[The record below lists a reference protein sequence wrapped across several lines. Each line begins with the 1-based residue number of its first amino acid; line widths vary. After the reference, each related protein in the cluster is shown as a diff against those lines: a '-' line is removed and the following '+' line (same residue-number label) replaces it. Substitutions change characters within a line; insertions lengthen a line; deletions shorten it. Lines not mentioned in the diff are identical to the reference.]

1 MTEQKNTQRA
11 GGTRPQK
18 KRDMNTDTIKR
29 IFQSQFDYKT
39 YCNEIVHNIFGCNDI
54 ATSPEQL
61 PSSSDGDHN
70 YFIGRMADADRREL
84 GFFYTRVAEGSD
96 VRRKRVGLRKL
107 IAPYLKY
114 EVDAAIAVFDD
125 GNHWRLSYI
134 CDMKEDATATKRFS
148 YILGDPQGQ
157 YKTPIERLSKVAS
170 KSGRFVLND
179 LKEAFSVDALS
190 KEFFDE
196 YHRHYDIIVKEL
208 EREGNSGTIYHDY
221 VKKMLGR
228 IVFLHFLQ
236 KKGWL
241 DGNQAFLRDLFFMQ
255 PLDRRADFLEKVME
269 PLFFGIFNTEIGQRG
284 RLFSDRHWDKQ
295 LLEGWSALPYLN
307 GGLFEEDA
315 VDKLH
320 IKLPGSLFEDLF
332 TFLASY
338 NFTVDENDPDDAEVG
353 VDPEML
359 GKIFESLLEDNKA
372 KGAFYTPK
380 EIVRYMCKE
389 SLIAYLMSKLENS
402 SDVQNASKRQNARS
416 ANNPT
421 QGTQCGNGENITA
434 TTNASERLN
443 AQSANNPTQGTQC
456 GDNDRNEKC
465 VSETRDLTSNGENSG
480 GLPDASARLNAQSA
494 NNPTQ
499 GTQCGGSE
507 CVSETRDLKTAIRA
521 FVEHHEMQPE
531 LEPYH
536 DALDAALRNVKI
548 CDPAIGSGAFP
559 MGLLNE
565 LWRCREALMDA
576 ADTSERCD
584 LSNTVQA
591 KRSAVTSTE
600 KPLRAGGTRPQTRV
614 ELKKQ
619 IIENNIYGVDIE
631 RGAIDIARLRFW
643 LSIVVDAEEPE
654 PLPNFDYK
662 FMQGNSLIE
671 SYKGIDL
678 SRISNR
684 LRGGQSKST
693 QLLLGLDS
701 DFSKKNLQ
709 LLIRDYFKTADHKQK
724 SSMRQAINDEV
735 KRLITDFIG
744 GTAADLDK
752 LDPSAYQDFFLW
764 HTWFKDI
771 FDNGGFD
778 IVIGNPPYFKYEGK
792 NKNEIDSIRKSQ
804 YLEIAF
810 GGKLN
815 AYKLFLALSI
825 NKICKSNGIISLIF
839 QNSFIADK
847 QASILRREVINKHQI
862 ITIDSFPERDSKKK
876 RVFENVK
883 MSVCILLMQK
893 SVTGKRFNVNFW
905 NDKYKSSGT
914 NIKFSGDEI
923 KRIDNEDYCI
933 PRIEQKTIP
942 LVIKL
947 RQMNKFPLKCYEGEL
962 NMTFHKSFFN
972 SNPNNPTILK
982 GAAIQRYY
990 ITYRMSQGEIEYL
1003 DEKRYLTENSSEKA
1017 FHHEQ
1022 ERLAMQGMTGAN
1034 DKIRL
1039 VMTIVPRG
1047 VYLANSCNYIIPT
1060 KELPAK
1066 YLLGLMNSH
1075 LMNWYFRCFSTN
1087 SNVNGYEVENFPMPN
1102 DNTDIRREIT
1112 ELVDI
1117 ILRLKANNASVDTS
1131 EQEQQI
1137 DKLVYQLYNL
1147 TPEEIAIIEQP

>member
-1 MTEQKNTQRA
+1 MNNNLRDLFQQPFDLETYRKVILRQLLHAQRLL
-11 GGTRPQK
+11 
-18 KRDMNTDTIKR
+18 
-29 IFQSQFDYKT
+29 
-39 YCNEIVHNIFGCNDI
+39 
-54 ATSPEQL
+54 TSPELLEQYDNGDQL
-61 PSSSDGDHN
+61 YGLGYLTDNEGKE
-70 YFIGRMADADRREL
+70 IGL
-84 GFFYTRVAEGSD
+84 YYTHVPNGD
-96 VRRKRVGLRKL
+96 VRRKRVGFRKML
-107 IAPYLKY
+107 HPYVKY
-114 EVDAAIAVFDD
+114 GVDAAIAVFDD
-125 GNHWRLSYI
+125 GEYWRLSYI
-134 CDMKEDATATKRFS
+134 CDLKGGVTSAKRFS
-148 YILGDPQGQ
+148 YVFGDPKGQ
-157 YKTPIERLSKVAS
+157 YNTPVGRLTDLAKKRLTLDELHKT
-170 KSGRFVLND
+170 
-179 LKEAFSVDALS
+179 FSVDALS

-196 YHRHYDIIVKEL
+196 YHRHYDRIIAEL
-208 EREGNSGTIYHDY
+208 SRQGNTGAVFHDY
-221 VKKMLGR
+221 VKKMMGR

-236 KKGWL
+236 KKRWL
-241 DGNQAFLRDLFFMQ
+241 NDDPEFLSKLFFLSPYKQ
-255 PLDRRADFLEKVME
+255 DFLDQELE
-269 PLFFGIFNTEIGQRG
+269 PLFFGIFNTEPDKREQ
-284 RLFSDRHWDKQ
+284 LFHQEHWDLRWLAEWEK
-295 LLEGWSALPYLN
+295 LPYLN
-307 GGLFEEDA
+307 GGLFERDE
-315 VDKLH
+315 VDKMK
-320 IKLPGSLFEDLF
+320 IKLPASLFENLF
-332 TFLASY
+332 RFMASY
-338 NFTVDENDPDDAEVG
+338 NFTIDENDPDDADIG
-353 VDPEML
+353 IDPEML

-389 SLIAYLMSKLENS
+389 SLIAYLETKV
-402 SDVQNASKRQNARS
+402 SD
-416 ANNPT
+416 
-421 QGTQCGNGENITA
+421 
-434 TTNASERLN
+434 NASEMLDIK
-443 AQSANNPTQGTQC
+443 QS
-456 GDNDRNEKC
+456 
-465 VSETRDLTSNGENSG
+465 
-480 GLPDASARLNAQSA
+480 
-494 NNPTQ
+494 
-499 GTQCGGSE
+499 
-507 CVSETRDLKTAIRA
+507 IRT
-521 FVEHHEMQPE
+521 FVEHHELLEE
-531 LEPYH
+531 LEPYREV
-536 DALDAALRNVKI
+536 LDTALRDVKI

-565 LWRCREALMDA
+565 LWRCREAIENVPDEL
-576 ADTSERCD
+576 D
-584 LSNTVQA
+584 LA
-591 KRSAVTSTE
+591 Y
-600 KPLRAGGTRPQTRV
+600 RA
-614 ELKKQ
+614 ELKKE

-643 LSIVVDAEEPE
+643 LSIVVDAEKPE

-671 SYKGIDL
+671 SFEGHDL
-678 SRISNR
+678 CHIMDKKIERNGKIYY
-684 LRGGQSKST
+684 QSKIGGKETVQVSM
-693 QLLLGLDS
+693 
-701 DFSKKNLQ
+701 DFFSNDTRQNLRIW
-709 LLIRDYFKTADHKQK
+709 LKSYFSLTDHKEKIEYRKRINESVK
-724 SSMRQAINDEV
+724 SYIKQQG
-735 KRLITDFIG
+735 IG
-744 GTAADLDK
+744 PSAESKLNT
-752 LDPSAYQDFFLW
+752 LDPSANQDFFLW

-792 NKNEIDSIRKSQ
+792 NKNEIDSIRQTQ

-847 QASILRREVINKHQI
+847 QASILRREVVNKHQI

-914 NIKFSGDEI
+914 NIKFSADDI
-923 KRIDNEDYCI
+923 KRIDNEDCCI
-933 PRIEQKTIP
+933 PRIEQSTIP

-947 RQMNKFPLKCYEGEL
+947 RQMKKFPLKCYEGEL

-1003 DEKRYLTENSSEKA
+1003 DEKRFLSENSSEKA

-1112 ELVDI
+1112 ELVDT

-1147 TPEEIAIIEQP
+1147 TPEEIAVIEQ